1 MKWNIKKINKINSN
15 KLYEILKARVDVFVV
30 EQECPYPELDGKDK
44 NSFHLWAE
52 EEGEIIAYSRILP
65 PGVSYEETSIG
76 RVLVKIDYR
85 GNGIGRKLM
94 NKTLDYILNKMRK
107 TEIRISAQERLVD
120 FYESLGFEQVS
131 EMYLEDDIPHVE
143 MYFQK

>member
-1 MKWNIKKINKINSN
+1 MKWKIKKINEINSN

-94 NKTLDYILNKMRK
+94 NKTLDYILNEMGK